1 MARNYKF
8 AMDCYQD
15 QYGSED
21 AKANI
26 FVNGTQV
33 VTDLAITATSSASPQ
48 TVTFEAELAD
58 PADGVTADIKVVLT
72 NEYYVDASNDRNIWI
87 TNLNFAD
94 KATSDSEYQT
104 RTDGNLVNITD
115 WTDHSIFWNTGGI
128 YPSNVQGS
136 QIGSTW
142 WADGAVADNAFYKI
156 PVWGDSTET
165 GTTITMPLTKSNT
178 SEMTP

>member
-1 MARNYKF
+1 MARDYKF

-33 VTDLAITATSSASPQ
+33 VTELAITATSSALPQ

-58 PADGVTADIKVVLT
+58 PADGVNADIKVVLT
-72 NEYYVDASNDRNIWI
+72 NEAYVDASNDRNIWI
-87 TNLNFAD
+87 TSFNFAD
-94 KATSDSEYQT
+94 KATSESDYQT
-104 RTDGNLVNITD
+104 RNNGELVNITD
-115 WTDHSIFWNTGGI
+115 WTDHDVFWNTAGI

-136 QIGSTW
+136 QIESTW
-142 WADGAVADNAFYKI
+142 WADGAVTDGTFYNI
-156 PVWGDSTET
+156 PVWGDSSDT

-178 SEMTP
+178 DPIV